1 MTTPD
6 TDPNNAIAKF
16 RWIPPGFRPPVPM
29 TVGQERFILLVGV
42 AALFA
47 GYDLNIFGL
56 AMPQIQASLHIPE
69 NQVGVT
75 VSWFRL
81 ATFGAILLASSADIV
96 GRRRLLLFTIFGQAI
111 GTFATAFVQNSTQ
124 FIDVQMCAR
133 IFSYAEEMLCYVV
146 FAEEVAAGAR
156 GWANGTLSAM
166 DFLGAGFATLV
177 FAMVTLLPFGWRSI
191 YVIGAIPLLLV
202 GIMRRRL
209 PETSRFVVRQ
219 AQTERRMFSHLTAT
233 FDMLR
238 KLAKEYPTRV
248 VTILIAVAAFGFAI
262 APATVLQSKYLQ
274 TALHYTPKEVTMLLI
289 PGGLAGLGLSILT
302 GRLSDRIGR
311 KLVVFFTC
319 TLCGLGFVGLFS
331 GITGWPVPLLWLA
344 SFYGFFATDTLL
356 AGFALE
362 IVPTAYRATVSGLRY
377 TVEILTGAVSLWLEG
392 RAYDV
397 FHGHGPAISIM
408 LATIPITLIAI
419 LFLPEPSGRTLEEIS
434 Q

>member
-1 MTTPD
+1 MSD
-6 TDPNNAIAKF
+6 ADPNDAIARF
-16 RWIPPGFRPPVPM
+16 RWIPPGLRPPVPM

-69 NQVGVT
+69 NQVGLT
-75 VSWFRL
+75 VSYFRL

-124 FIDVQMCAR
+124 FIDIQTGAR
-133 IFSYAEEMLCYVV
+133 VFSYAEEMLCYVV
-146 FAEEVAAGAR
+146 FAEEVSARAR

-166 DFLGAGFATLV
+166 DFLGTGIATLI
-177 FAMVTLLPFGWRSI
+177 FAAVTLLPFGWRSI
-191 YVIGAIPLLLV
+191 YVIGAIPLFLV

-209 PETSRFVVRQ
+209 PETKRF
-219 AQTERRMFSHLTAT
+219 AATQTQRKMFSHVTAT
-233 FDMLR
+233 FAMLR
-238 KLAKEYPTRV
+238 QLAREYPKRV

-274 TALHYTPKEVTMLLI
+274 QALHYSPREVTMLLI

-319 TLCGLGFVGLFS
+319 CLTGMGFVGFFS
-331 GITGWPVPLLWLA
+331 GIHGWPIPFLWLA

-377 TVEILTGAVSLWLEG
+377 TIEILAGAVSLWLEG
-392 RAYDV
+392 RAYDF
-397 FHGHGPAISIM
+397 FHAHGPAISVM

-419 LFLPEPSGRTLEEIS
+419 LYLPEPSGKSLEEIS
-434 Q
+434 HA